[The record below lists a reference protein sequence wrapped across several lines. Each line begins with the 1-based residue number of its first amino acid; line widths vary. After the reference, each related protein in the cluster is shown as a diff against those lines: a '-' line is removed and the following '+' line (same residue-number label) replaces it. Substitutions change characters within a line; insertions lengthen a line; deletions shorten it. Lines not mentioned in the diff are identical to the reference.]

1 MRLICLRSIEALLL
15 PLLLLLLLKLLQFA
29 EATKRTM
36 RRHRSACGLHEPGP
50 LLLFQIWKLQIDRG
64 FWIVAAMQG
73 S

>member
-1 MRLICLRSIEALLL
+1 MRLICLRSIEA
-15 PLLLLLLLKLLQFA
+15 PLLLLLLLLLLSLKLLSLA

-50 LLLFQIWKLQIDRG
+50 PFLFQNWKQQIDP
-64 FWIVAAMQG
+64 G